1 MKSVNSDQAY
11 DFIRERILNG
21 QYPPGSTL
29 TTSQLALDIG
39 LSRTPV
45 RDALR
50 QLESDGLVVIRA
62 HYGASVRNVTFKE
75 FRDMCDMRLA
85 LESYAA
91 GFAAT
96 NHLPEE
102 AREMGFA
109 LEAMRRVIDM
119 QGTGADNQPLPAD
132 LVREDIRFHLAIL
145 AAAKNELIRKEIMRL
160 HLLNRIVSSKGVE
173 MMQLQGR
180 AEIDSDRR
188 EVLAEHEAIYRAIVR
203 RDSEQAKGAMHRHIQ
218 KLIDKQIALR
228 EQADGVK
235 VQRPLTEEEMIYS
248 T

>member
-62 HYGASVRNVTFKE
+62 HYGASVRNVTFNE
-75 FRDMCDMRLA
+75 FRDMSNMRLA

-91 GFAAT
+91 GFAAA

-102 AREMGFA
+102 AREMKFA

-119 QGTGADNQPLPAD
+119 QEAGGDNQPLPAD

-145 AAAKNELIRKEIMRL
+145 AAARNELIRKEIMRL
-160 HLLNRIVSSKGVE
+160 HLLNRIVSSKGIE
-173 MMQLQGR
+173 MMQPQGR
-180 AEIDSDRR
+180 AEIDNNRR
-188 EVLAEHEAIYRAIVR
+188 EVLAEHEAIYQAIVR
-203 RDSEQAKGAMHRHIQ
+203 RDTEQAKGAMHRHLQ

-228 EQADGVK
+228 EQADGMPAK
-235 VQRPLTEEEMIYS
+235 KPLTEEEMIYS